1 LYKFFNLLLELKKKT
16 LERNCIIVF
25 NDSAAKQ
32 RPWNVIEK
40 ANVIVCSCGGEKK
53 EKFAFR
59 LFEPIQDKKKE
70 VLLLAGRDSNGAE
83 PCRVM
88 RGNYLFNLFF
98 FPF

>member
-1 LYKFFNLLLELKKKT
+1 

-70 VLLLAGRDSNGAE
+70 VLLLAGRDSNWQGGIATV
-83 PCRVM
+83 RSHV
-88 RGNYLFNLFF
+88 GS
-98 FPF
+98 